1 MKGGSMEISF
11 RSLWEQMDKKT
22 PLMSSGIDSQ
32 ALTAIRA
39 GEGLHSEDE
48 TSFWDEFI
56 TICSNREG
64 LAELLDVSP
73 DKVSSWPSRIKEYQD
88 DMKKKDIEDP
98 HQPEETEMIPTGDTG
113 AVTAN
118 QDPYLGEM

>member
-1 MKGGSMEISF
+1 MVSF
-11 RSLWEQMDKKT
+11 RSLWEQMDKKN
-22 PLMSSGIDSQ
+22 PLMDSGIDSQ

-39 GEGLHSEDE
+39 GESLHAEDE

-73 DKVSSWPSRIKEYQD
+73 DKVSNWPSRIKEYQD
-88 DMKKKDIEDP
+88 DLKKRNTESP
-98 HQPEETEMIPTGDTG
+98 HEPEEPEMIPTGDNG
-113 AVTAN
+113 AVTTN

>member
-1 MKGGSMEISF
+1 MTLSF

-22 PLMSSGIDSQ
+22 PLMTSGVDSQ

-39 GEGLHSEDE
+39 GEGLHGEDE
-48 TSFWDEFI
+48 TPFWDEFI
-56 TICSNREG
+56 NICANREG

-73 DKVSSWPSRIKEYQD
+73 DKVSSWPARIKEYRD
-88 DMKKKDIEDP
+88 EMEKHNTESP
-98 HQPEETEMIPTGDTG
+98 HEEEETEMIPTGDNG
-113 AVTAN
+113 AIVTN